1 MVKEFKVKAV
11 EDLKDRLSR
20 SSIAIGARF
29 QGLTSQQLNDL
40 RRRLAVQDVEFR
52 VVRNT
57 LALIAAREAGKTSV
71 EVVFQGPTGVAFG
84 YGDPIEPARILA
96 EFIRSTRLPLEINGA
111 FMESRTLSSDEVRTL
126 ATLPPKDQLIA
137 ILLGQMQAPIA
148 QLLYVLNAPIQSLA
162 IVLQRVVEN
171 GDGGSASE
179 NDSSASVEQSSEASE
194 ADSTEPEASV
204 AEEVAAEA
212 PAPQEEVASEAAP
225 EEGVASEDVAE
236 EAAEQEESGSA
247 EAEEEEKSE

>member
-20 SSIAIGARF
+20 SSIAIGTRF
-29 QGLTSQQLNDL
+29 QGLTSQQANDL
-40 RRRLAVQDVEFR
+40 RRRLAAQNVEFR

-57 LALIAAREAGKTSV
+57 LALIAAREAGKTST

-84 YGDPIEPARILA
+84 YGDPIEPAKILA
-96 EFIRSTRLPLEINGA
+96 EFIRATRLPLEINGA
-111 FMESRTLSSDEVRTL
+111 FMDSKTLTADEVRTL
-126 ATLPPKDQLIA
+126 ATLPPKEQLIA

-162 IVLQRVVEN
+162 IVLQRVAES
-171 GDGGSASE
+171 GDGGSA
-179 NDSSASVEQSSEASE
+179 NADDASASAEPSGDAAEASE
-194 ADSTEPEASV
+194 AVTTEPEALAV
-204 AEEVAAEA
+204 EEVAAEA
-212 PAPQEEVASEAAP
+212 PAAEEEVASEAVP
-225 EEGVASEDVAE
+225 EEVAE
-236 EAAEQEESGSA
+236 EAAEQEERGSA